1 MTSHDRSVCPPRPSR
16 ARARGWI
23 LIHVIM
29 SVVVVIGMR
38 GTRAGTAAISR
49 PCRGSRARRWCGA
62 SVRSR
67 ATVVVTCALVVVTA
81 TTRAGGTTTARGGA
95 RARLGNHRSTYGGRG
110 GRTRG
115 VGTRVGAM
123 DASLY
128 PTPIVVEP
136 RDGSVATSACIML
149 HGLGDTGRGWAGA
162 ATQIATPRHEKVRWI
177 FPTAKTVPVTLNG
190 GMRMTAWFDLNALD
204 ESSIVDDRGMIEES
218 ARYVDALVREQME
231 KGIPSEKIIVAG
243 FSQGGA
249 IALTASLRSE
259 VKLGGCMALSTYL
272 PLRGDYPEKFGPHAR
287 GLKIL
292 QGHGTHDM
300 VLQYT
305 YGQKSYELLK
315 EKGIDVE
322 FKTYA
327 GMAHSA
333 CAEEFDDIA
342 DFLAS
347 TLAA

>member
-1 MTSHDRSVCPPRPSR
+1 
-16 ARARGWI
+16 
-23 LIHVIM
+23 
-29 SVVVVIGMR
+29 
-38 GTRAGTAAISR
+38 
-49 PCRGSRARRWCGA
+49 
-62 SVRSR
+62 
-67 ATVVVTCALVVVTA
+67 
-81 TTRAGGTTTARGGA
+81 
-95 RARLGNHRSTYGGRG
+95 
-110 GRTRG
+110 
-115 VGTRVGAM
+115 M
-123 DASLY
+123 DASSY

-259 VKLGGCMALSTYL
+259 VKLGGCMAL
-272 PLRGDYPEKFGPHAR
+272 
-287 GLKIL
+287 
-292 QGHGTHDM
+292 
-300 VLQYT
+300 
-305 YGQKSYELLK
+305 
-315 EKGIDVE
+315 DV
-322 FKTYA
+322 
-327 GMAHSA
+327 
-333 CAEEFDDIA
+333 
-342 DFLAS
+342 
-347 TLAA
+347 LAAARRLPGKVWTARARAENFARARDARYGVAVYVRAKIIRVVKGERDRRRV

>member
-1 MTSHDRSVCPPRPSR
+1 
-16 ARARGWI
+16 
-23 LIHVIM
+23 
-29 SVVVVIGMR
+29 MR
-38 GTRAGTAAISR
+38 VTGTGTAISR
-49 PCRGSRARRWCGA
+49 PCRGSRSRRWCVTSA
-62 SVRSR
+62 RTR
-67 ATVVVTCALVVVTA
+67 ATVVVTCALAVVTA
-81 TTRAGGTTTARGGA
+81 TTRASGTTARGE
-95 RARLGNHRSTYGGRG
+95 RSRLANHRSTYGARAV
-110 GRTRG
+110 RTRG
-115 VGTRVGAM
+115 VGTTVGAM
-123 DASLY
+123 DASSY

>member
-1 MTSHDRSVCPPRPSR
+1 M
-16 ARARGWI
+16 
-23 LIHVIM
+23 
-29 SVVVVIGMR
+29 
-38 GTRAGTAAISR
+38 
-49 PCRGSRARRWCGA
+49 
-62 SVRSR
+62 
-67 ATVVVTCALVVVTA
+67 
-81 TTRAGGTTTARGGA
+81 
-95 RARLGNHRSTYGGRG
+95 
-110 GRTRG
+110 
-115 VGTRVGAM
+115 
-123 DASLY
+123 
-128 PTPIVVEP
+128 
-136 RDGSVATSACIML
+136 
-149 HGLGDTGRGWAGA
+149 
-162 ATQIATPRHEKVRWI
+162 RWI

>member
-1 MTSHDRSVCPPRPSR
+1 MGSGSMDTSS
-16 ARARGWI
+16 
-23 LIHVIM
+23 
-29 SVVVVIGMR
+29 
-38 GTRAGTAAISR
+38 
-49 PCRGSRARRWCGA
+49 
-62 SVRSR
+62 
-67 ATVVVTCALVVVTA
+67 
-81 TTRAGGTTTARGGA
+81 
-95 RARLGNHRSTYGGRG
+95 
-110 GRTRG
+110 
-115 VGTRVGAM
+115 
-123 DASLY
+123 Y

-162 ATQIATPRHEKVRWI
+162 ATQIAPPRHEKVRWI

-231 KGIPSEKIIVAG
+231 KGIPSEKIIIAG

-259 VKLGGCMALSTYL
+259 VKLGGCVALSTYL

>member
-1 MTSHDRSVCPPRPSR
+1 M
-16 ARARGWI
+16 G
-23 LIHVIM
+23 
-29 SVVVVIGMR
+29 
-38 GTRAGTAAISR
+38 
-49 PCRGSRARRWCGA
+49 
-62 SVRSR
+62 
-67 ATVVVTCALVVVTA
+67 
-81 TTRAGGTTTARGGA
+81 
-95 RARLGNHRSTYGGRG
+95 
-110 GRTRG
+110 TRG
-115 VGTRVGAM
+115 VGTTVGAM
-123 DASLY
+123 DASSY

-218 ARYVDALVREQME
+218 ARYVDGLVREQME

>member
-1 MTSHDRSVCPPRPSR
+1 MRAIPSTR
-16 ARARGWI
+16 ACIRA
-23 LIHVIM
+23 
-29 SVVVVIGMR
+29 IGMR
-38 GTRAGTAAISR
+38 GTAISR
-49 PCRGSRARRWCGA
+49 PCRASRARRWCVTSA
-62 SVRSR
+62 RTR
-67 ATVVVTCALVVVTA
+67 ATVVVTCALAVVTA
-81 TTRAGGTTTARGGA
+81 TKARGTTTRAGRS
-95 RARLGNHRSTYGGRG
+95 RLENHHRSTYGARG

-115 VGTRVGAM
+115 VGTTTVDAM
-123 DASLY
+123 DASSY
-128 PTPIVVEP
+128 PSPIVVEP

-315 EKGIDVE
+315 EKGMDVE